1 MHAQQKVML
10 GFAFLM
16 SLLSRLVIFFNC
28 SNCEKLGETKLVVWW
43 IDVTNKID
51 IDEISNYS
59 FLTTIILSQNTYSLI
74 VLQECI
80 SFEVSGGY
88 TWTRG
93 TYVVSDEKISNDSG
107 HLLWKKTNL
116 TMDEKQYYIFNE
128 GSSNGWQIGFK
139 EGLEYIAFYKSK
151 TIWFLFD
158 YFCTPKLMNL

>member
-1 MHAQQKVML
+1 M
-10 GFAFLM
+10 
-16 SLLSRLVIFFNC
+16 
-28 SNCEKLGETKLVVWW
+28 GETKLVVWW

-51 IDEISNYS
+51 IDKISNYS
-59 FLTTIILSQNTYSLI
+59 FLIAILLSQNSYSLI

-93 TYVVSDEKISNDSG
+93 TYVLSDEKISNDSG

-116 TMDEKQYYIFNE
+116 TMDETQYYIFNE

-139 EGLEYIAFYKSK
+139 EGLEYIEVYKSK

-158 YFCTPKLMNL
+158 